1 MAALRNKLIELI
13 HKKETQLGRRVTQ
26 AEIARETGLPENT
39 ISRWVNTGIVKR
51 VEHEVVLSLC
61 KYFECELEDL
71 LYIDWATPDA

>member
-1 MAALRNKLIELI
+1 MKNRLLDLI
-13 HKKETQLGRRVTQ
+13 HQKENTLGRRITQ

-61 KYFECELEDL
+61 QYFECELGEL
-71 LYIDWATPDA
+71 LYIDWKEPAE